1 MVPVW
6 LALWGAFAS
15 ALLVVG
21 VTFQI
26 AGFLT
31 GPLTVYQWAP
41 AVVFAPVFALWLIIK
56 GVK

>member
-1 MVPVW
+1 M
-6 LALWGAFAS
+6 
-15 ALLVVG
+15 LVVG
-21 VTFQI
+21 VPFQI

-31 GPLTVYQWAP
+31 GPLTVSQWVP